1 LRRAGWAARH
11 YQFEGSALPLNLQ
24 GYSGRSAPVDGAT
37 FFKGKPSFRKAMTIY
52 PVFPQFFAEELER
65 PMPMLRRCSQTA
77 NQDTFWRGRPLNH
90 LAGMVH
96 FPAIGAFEHNIPVL
110 VRVSGSQYAFFCIW
124 GRALPGRG
132 SA

>member
-1 LRRAGWAARH
+1 
-11 YQFEGSALPLNLQ
+11 
-24 GYSGRSAPVDGAT
+24 
-37 FFKGKPSFRKAMTIY
+37 MTIY

-110 VRVSGSQYAFFCIW
+110 VRVSGSQYAFFAFGAGHFLGADQPDGQFPRQMGIV
-124 GRALPGRG
+124 
-132 SA
+132 